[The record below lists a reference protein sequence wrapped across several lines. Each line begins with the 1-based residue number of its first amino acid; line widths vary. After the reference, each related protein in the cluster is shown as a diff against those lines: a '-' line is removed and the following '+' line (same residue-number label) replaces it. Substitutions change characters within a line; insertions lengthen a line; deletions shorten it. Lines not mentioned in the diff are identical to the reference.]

1 MKHPLPDGVFKPK
14 RTAIE
19 TRQDA
24 ITKAARAIIDHEASA
39 RVMKTERL
47 RAARLA
53 AESRRAAPAPAPKPA
68 TRRKAASTPAGG
80 RLQERS

>member
-53 AESRRAAPAPAPKPA
+53 AESRRAAPAPKPA